1 MKIRRV
7 TIEVEVLSTVTAATV
22 LQLVAR
28 ALTVSAVVTI
38 HQEQIVL
45 DEVSH
50 NETIGSHP

>member
-1 MKIRRV
+1 MKIRRI